1 MNELPIFLESKDLI
15 GLLLFSVGT
24 VAASAALLC
33 WPVLRSAA
41 FFLIVAGLA
50 ASNWGDLNIYSA
62 YWYRGTSRGFEISV
76 FDVLA
81 LALLFSSWLAPRPGE
96 PGRFWPASLGL
107 MLVFLFYCIGRTLVA
122 DPMIFGLFEVTK
134 LVRGIVFFLAAAMF
148 LRNERDLSLLAMAL
162 AVAVIV
168 ESLLAVRQR
177 VFFGMY
183 RPGGTLDH
191 PNSLSMFLCLVTPV
205 LVAAAC
211 STLGPWVRRCC
222 WLAVMAAAGT
232 MVLTLSRAGL
242 PVFLAVTGAAFVWC
256 ASWRPTPGRLV
267 LGLVAMVALGGFVLY
282 SWPLLT
288 QRFGQATLQEEYFD
302 APGETR
308 GYYFRQAAVILDER
322 PFGVG
327 LNNWSYW
334 VSREYG
340 KPLNMIYQNYDDI
353 VYALPSDL
361 LYMYRYAAP
370 AHNLGVL
377 TAAELGWVGLALMLA
392 LWLRWMSMGLSFLFS
407 RRPEAM
413 HRLGVGLAFGML
425 GVFLHS
431 FTEWTFRQTAIFQMF
446 HVMAGV
452 LASLLALKQI
462 QAATEKDGEEEA
474 EPGMLE
480 TWDAEPI
487 AQPAI
492 VSPLRN

>member
-15 GLLLFSVGT
+15 GLLLLPIGT
-24 VAASAALLC
+24 VVVSAALLM
-33 WPVLRSAA
+33 WPGLRSAA
-41 FFLIVAGLA
+41 FFLMVAGLA
-50 ASNWGDLNIYSA
+50 LSNWGDLNIYSA
-62 YWYRGTSRGFEISV
+62 YWYRGTTRGFEVSV
-76 FDVLA
+76 FDILA
-81 LALLFSSWLAPRPGE
+81 LGLLFSSLLAPRPGDIR
-96 PGRFWPASLGL
+96 RFWPASLGM
-107 MLVFLFYCIGRTLVA
+107 MLVFLLYCVGSTLAA
-122 DPMIFGLFEVTK
+122 DPVIFGLFEVSK

-148 LRNERDLSLLAMAL
+148 LRNERDLSLFALALAL
-162 AVAVIV
+162 AVLV
-168 ESLLAVRQR
+168 ESLMAVRQR
-177 VFFGMY
+177 VFMGMY
-183 RPGGTLDH
+183 RPAGSLDH
-191 PNSLSMFLCLVTPV
+191 PNSLSMYLCLVTPV

-211 STLGPWVRRCC
+211 STLGPWIRRCC
-222 WLAVMAAAGT
+222 WLAVIAAAGT

-242 PVFLAVTGAAFVWC
+242 PVFVAVTGAALVWC

-267 LGLVAMVALGGFVLY
+267 VGFLAVAALGAFVLK

-288 QRFGQATLQEEYFD
+288 ERFGQATLQEEYFD

-308 GYYFRQAAVILDER
+308 GYYFRQAAVILEER

-340 KPLNMIYQNYDDI
+340 KPLGMHYQNYDDI
-353 VYALPSDL
+353 VYAPPSDL

-377 TAAELGWVGLALMLA
+377 TAAELGWIGLALLLV
-392 LWLRWMSMGLSFLFS
+392 LWARWLFMGAGFLFS

-413 HRLGVGLAFGML
+413 HRIGIGLAFGML

-431 FTEWTFRQTAIFQMF
+431 FTEWIFRQTQIFHMF

-452 LASLLALKQI
+452 LAALIALKH
-462 QAATEKDGEEEA
+462 AHATVAEES
-474 EPGMLE
+474 E
-480 TWDAEPI
+480 TETIDAWEFEPI
-487 AQPAI
+487 AQPAPI
-492 VSPLRN
+492 SPLQN